1 MENGST
7 PTLRTRPCS
16 SLSHPSPHIRPR
28 KLAWARLNKPP
39 ALKVSSRNWSS
50 GARNSLSKGGGV
62 LPITF
67 KTGQALPLVVT
78 RILRPRMSRGAG
90 TEQPRNSSAQRPRQ
104 WPVREPDSATVRAQS
119 RKSPEREQSAV
130 AFCPRAQSWQR
141 IVRVHEPAT
150 DQSGQDQANAMSAIC
165 PRSLRD
171 GGMSASTSRPQ
182 PRADR
187 ESSST
192 RLPALH
198 RLCVATAP
206 PTEFPVHIHHAPT
219 YDLI

>member
-1 MENGST
+1 MSV
-7 PTLRTRPCS
+7 
-16 SLSHPSPHIRPR
+16 IM
-28 KLAWARLNKPP
+28 
-39 ALKVSSRNWSS
+39 
-50 GARNSLSKGGGV
+50 
-62 LPITF
+62 F
-67 KTGQALPLVVT
+67 DTGQALPLVPT

-90 TEQPRNSSAQRPRQ
+90 TEQSRNTSAQRPRR

-130 AFCPRAQSWQR
+130 AFSPRPQSWQR

-150 DQSGQDQANAMSAIC
+150 DQSGQGQAKAMSSVC
-165 PRSLRD
+165 PCSVRD
-171 GGMSASTSRPQ
+171 AEMSASSNTPQ

-192 RLPALH
+192 RSPALH
-198 RLCVATAP
+198 LLCVAIVPT
-206 PTEFPVHIHHAPT
+206 TEFPVHIHHAPA